1 MDLSERLEQATE
13 AQVRLALSNLLLGLA
28 ELGFGSDEDIS
39 GADAVQEIGEL
50 FEDTVN
56 RCLSLEQPEAVRP

>member
-39 GADAVQEIGEL
+39 GADAVRDIGEL
-50 FEDTVN
+50 FEDTAN